1 MKKIENTKKQG
12 TRTLVAIAIIGVA
25 VYLGFEPLIKFVPDG
40 VAKSVI
46 SSSFGAIFVIILTM
60 YLLNK
65 QTEIEQETKKS
76 ERVFD
81 EKVQLYQAILQ
92 ICREM
97 MMDGMISSEQI
108 NKLPFSLI
116 TLGMLSRDETI
127 KSFREVN
134 NKLNQIYA
142 DSDNS
147 EVALSDQDKDEIYKL
162 LAVFANECRIDLEI
176 SETETDFQVIEDSV
190 KTMSSTGKKSKD
202 YTRFDFDGESLPKS
216 QYQLQVMLA
225 HAATKPEMTIED
237 FGKDIPS
244 NPDWKH
250 GKTNK
255 LWVTLEAVNEIK
267 ESGKRVNFYTKPNQ
281 LINLSDGIVC
291 CSNGT
296 TQTETEAFVA
306 ELKAN
311 NVRTE

>member
-1 MKKIENTKKQG
+1 MSKIENTKKQG

-25 VYLGFEPLIKFVPDG
+25 VYLGFEPLIEFVPEG
-40 VAKSVI
+40 VAQQVI

-65 QTEIEQETKKS
+65 QTEIEQESKKS

-81 EKVQLYQAILQ
+81 EKVQLYQGILQ
-92 ICREM
+92 ICKEM
-97 MMDGMISSEQI
+97 MVDGMISSEEI

-142 DSDNS
+142 DSDNPVVS
-147 EVALSDQDKDEIYKL
+147 LSDEDKDDIYEL

-176 SETETDFQVIEDSV
+176 ADTETDFQVIEDSV

-202 YTRFDFDGESLPKS
+202 YSRFDFDGKSLPKS

-225 HAATKPEMTIED
+225 HAAANPEMTTED
-237 FGKDIPS
+237 FDKVIPS
-244 NPDWKH
+244 KPDWKT
-250 GKTNK
+250 GNNR
-255 LWVTLEAVNEIK
+255 LWVTLEEVNEIK
-267 ESGKRVNFYTKPNQ
+267 ESGKRVNYYTKPNQ
-281 LINLSDGIVC
+281 LINLSDGVI
-291 CSNGT
+291 CSANGT
-296 TQTETEAFVA
+296 TQDETLAFVA
-306 ELKAN
+306 KLKEN
-311 NVRTE
+311 GVRTE